1 MEGQAEA
8 SESMAATMAA
18 IMPGD
23 ARPAASHLPGSHE
36 PCSMAMKLRILK
48 FAEPSRD
55 ERVAAGYYP

>member
-8 SESMAATMAA
+8 SESMAATM
-18 IMPGD
+18 PGD
-23 ARPAASHLPGSHE
+23 ARAAASHLPGSHG
-36 PCSMAMKLRILK
+36 PCSMVMKLPILK